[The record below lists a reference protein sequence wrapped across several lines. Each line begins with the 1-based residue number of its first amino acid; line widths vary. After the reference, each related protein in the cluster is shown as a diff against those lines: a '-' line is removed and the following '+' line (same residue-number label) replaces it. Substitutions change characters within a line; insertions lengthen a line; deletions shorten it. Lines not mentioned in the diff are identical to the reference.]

1 MTAARLHPMLE
12 PVAELIGTFEG
23 EGTGD
28 YPTIEPF
35 AYRERVTFEQ
45 LGTPVLTYQQRTW
58 EPRSGTP
65 MHGESGYLRLSP
77 DGAVEFTIAHV
88 FGITELQEG
97 EVEHTDEGRTVLRL
111 GSSHLAV
118 AATGKQV
125 RYVSRELRVGPAGL
139 DYDLWMAYAQVP
151 ETHHLAAS
159 LQRVG

>member
-1 MTAARLHPMLE
+1 MAATQLHPALE
-12 PVAELIGTFEG
+12 PVAELVGTFEG

-35 AYRERVTFEQ
+35 AYRERVTFDH
-45 LGTPVLTYQQRTW
+45 LGTPVLAYQQRTW
-58 EPRSGTP
+58 EPLSGQP
-65 MHGESGYLRLSP
+65 MHGESGYLRVTP
-77 DGAVEFTIAHV
+77 DGHAEFTIAHV

-97 EVEHTDEGRTVLRL
+97 EVERADDGRTILRL

-118 AATGKQV
+118 ATTGKQV
-125 RYVSRELRVGPAGL
+125 RYVSRELRVSADGL
-139 DYDLWMAYAQVP
+139 DYDLWMAYTHVP